1 MERKKTKVTRTGRSE
16 NRTKMQSV
24 KNSAD
29 SKVKAMIN
37 HRGGERVPKMIDCP
51 KIIICL
57 SCSTII

>member
-16 NRTKMQSV
+16 NRTRMQSV

-29 SKVKAMIN
+29 SKVKAMMN
-37 HRGGERVPKMIDCP
+37 HRGERVPKMIDGP